1 MGEQVLGHLAAH
13 AVAGDAAHGAQHLLH
28 ARRVALHLLH
38 PAETEPVGLLL
49 VLAAVLQVDRLTGG
63 HGADQEPLGER
74 RHAQGQTGDA
84 GQDRH
89 RADLGT
95 LVEPLGD
102 VPADHVPDLVGE
114 HAEQLVLGAHGLDQ
128 AGVEEHQPGR
138 GGKGVELVALD
149 HEEAV
154 VEVLRAD
161 VVEHLVAER
170 VDVRADVRV
179 VEHGQF
185 AADREEQLLTDLALL
200 ADGQGGHLQG

>member
-1 MGEQVLGHLAAH
+1 MGHDGLLAAFLARGQGVGAVDAQPVVIHGLEQHPVLEPQKGEVVRLGVGFAVRPLRVQLDQRLDVAHARFRVRVGEQVLGHLAAH

-49 VLAAVLQVDRLTGG
+49 VLTAVLQVDRLTGG

-102 VPADHVPDLVGE
+102 VPADHVADLVGE

-128 AGVEEHQPGR
+128 A
-138 GGKGVELVALD
+138 
-149 HEEAV
+149 
-154 VEVLRAD
+154 
-161 VVEHLVAER
+161 
-170 VDVRADVRV
+170 
-179 VEHGQF
+179 
-185 AADREEQLLTDLALL
+185 
-200 ADGQGGHLQG
+200 